1 MTRSSITTDLA
12 WCPGCPRHPRT
23 FVDTPDDEMTEL
35 RRTAVRV
42 VLADA
47 AGQILLLHVVEPKY
61 PELGDCGELSGGGID
76 PGEDLFMAAQREL
89 AEETGLRVPITDIAT
104 PSWFR
109 SVTFLHAGA
118 RRVQDEAIAY
128 AAIPGLGPPVQ
139 ATALSADE
147 NEIYLGYRWWA
158 VDDIESSD
166 VRFFPTSLPRV
177 LRQFLAGKR
186 IEEPFERFS

>member
-1 MTRSSITTDLA
+1 
-12 WCPGCPRHPRT
+12 
-23 FVDTPDDEMTEL
+23 VDTPDDEMIEL
-35 RRTAVRV
+35 RRTAVRL

-61 PELGDCGELSGGGID
+61 PELGDCWELPGGGID
-76 PGEDLFMAAQREL
+76 PDDDVFMAAQREL
-89 AEETGLRVPITDIAT
+89 AEETGLRVPITDIAP

-147 NEIYLGYRWWA
+147 NEIYLGYR
-158 VDDIESSD
+158 
-166 VRFFPTSLPRV
+166 
-177 LRQFLAGKR
+177 
-186 IEEPFERFS
+186 